1 MYSVAV
7 LENRSYGEDMNLEV
21 DEWLSVL
28 SLSSMWGFTKMRS
41 AAIERL
47 QSVNIDLVTKVCPW
61 LFIPPAILIE

>member
-1 MYSVAV
+1 
-7 LENRSYGEDMNLEV
+7 MNVEV

-47 QSVNIDLVTKVCPW
+47 QSVNIDLVTKVCPL
-61 LFIPPAILIE
+61 LFILLAILIE